1 MMRPARFPYPM
12 RYLALLVLLPLAL
25 NACSVKRPV
34 SAPAPAATERSTLH
48 TPPPET
54 PRPLP
59 RPLVKEQLGP
69 AASLYA
75 QADAALTSGQP
86 ERAEILLERA
96 LRIEPG
102 NALYW
107 HALGRAKYDQGD
119 YAQAV
124 QFCLKAQSRMG
135 RRSDLARYNQE
146 LLDNASRQLA
156 KSEQEKRKTQ

>member
-1 MMRPARFPYPM
+1 
-12 RYLALLVLLPLAL
+12 
-25 NACSVKRPV
+25 
-34 SAPAPAATERSTLH
+34 
-48 TPPPET
+48 
-54 PRPLP
+54 
-59 RPLVKEQLGP
+59 VKEQLGP